1 MTLKYQDSL
10 RTLKGAQAQVRFP
23 SREVVLINENSY
35 VVLKPEKILQEIQ
48 LLQGDLRA
56 SRAKVVLPQG
66 TVVKPQGGDSDYQAK
81 VRDDNTEVVFV
92 YKGKVDV
99 TAQGKTVTVPEG
111 FGTHVPKAAPPSAPQ
126 PLKSFSDFDPA
137 NLNTSLTDVISM
149 SPKGNVSIKAPSMT
163 PESKPSSG
171 AKSVV
176 SKSMLTNYHMQLASD
191 PDFKKIVIEKT
202 QSIGEGF
209 DVKNESI
216 PDGTYYMRVAFIDAL
231 GVKGSYSEPS
241 TVIKDTLAPVF
252 RGVLPDNGQTYT
264 GSEAFADVSG
274 TVEGATHF
282 SINDEI
288 IFISATGRF
297 DKAVSLHEG
306 TNELR
311 FFAKDAAGNETKLVR
326 KVIYKK

>member
-1 MTLKYQDSL
+1 
-10 RTLKGAQAQVRFP
+10 
-23 SREVVLINENSY
+23 
-35 VVLKPEKILQEIQ
+35 
-48 LLQGDLRA
+48 
-56 SRAKVVLPQG
+56 
-66 TVVKPQGGDSDYQAK
+66 
-81 VRDDNTEVVFV
+81 
-92 YKGKVDV
+92 
-99 TAQGKTVTVPEG
+99 
-111 FGTHVPKAAPPSAPQ
+111 
-126 PLKSFSDFDPA
+126 
-137 NLNTSLTDVISM
+137 
-149 SPKGNVSIKAPSMT
+149 
-163 PESKPSSG
+163 
-171 AKSVV
+171 
-176 SKSMLTNYHMQLASD
+176 
-191 PDFKKIVIEKT
+191 VIEKT